1 MQKYNILELNEKLLP
16 ELQTIAEELGIKKI
30 SSLKKDELI
39 YRILDEQ
46 AISYA
51 GIQAEKA
58 KEKEAKKAERQ
69 TKAKKAKAT
78 AKTKVTKSETTDQAT
93 AQETSSVEE
102 TTVSVPTTEVKT
114 QPERKKRA
122 RIEKKE
128 KVAAVAAPASD
139 AEKVAALPKPV
150 EENTVAVVKVE
161 DEKEPAQT
169 VDVPEQVA
177 EQKPAPETKAPEG
190 KGHEYIL
197 YQATAKMSEYAVDEK
212 NVLPLFYYLPEE
224 NEKIATYSVTI
235 DTYVG
240 ESIARFI
247 SGDLDLDSDWNTY
260 IEELNSFGLQ
270 DYIDTIQTGYDRW
283 LANAR

>member
-93 AQETSSVEE
+93 AQETLSVEE

-128 KVAAVAAPASD
+128 KVAAVAVPASD

-169 VDVPEQVA
+169 VDVPEQMA
-177 EQKPAPETKAPEG
+177 EPKPAPETKASEG
-190 KGHEYIL
+190 K
-197 YQATAKMSEYAVDEK
+197 AVENERVEKPLLPPVVMETEDE
-212 NVLPLFYYLPEE
+212 NPEE
-224 NEKIATYSVTI
+224 KEFPEN
-235 DTYVG
+235 
-240 ESIARFI
+240 
-247 SGDLDLDSDWNTY
+247 
-260 IEELNSFGLQ
+260 
-270 DYIDTIQTGYDRW
+270 
-283 LANAR
+283 